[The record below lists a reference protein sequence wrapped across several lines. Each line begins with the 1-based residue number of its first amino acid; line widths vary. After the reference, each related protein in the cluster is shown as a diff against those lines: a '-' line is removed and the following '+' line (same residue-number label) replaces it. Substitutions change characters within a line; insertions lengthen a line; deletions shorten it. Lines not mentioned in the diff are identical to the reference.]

1 MNLDKFVEGL
11 VVVLILFFAVII
23 FITNSYNQ
31 RIKDLE
37 ANNLQLRMQIGTN
50 KLLIMDAQRK
60 ITPDKL
66 ALKEEIDE

>member
-23 FITNSYNQ
+23 SITNSYNQ

-37 ANNLQLRMQIGTN
+37 MDNLHLRMQIGTN
-50 KLLIMDAQRK
+50 KMLIKQNQRLYVS
-60 ITPDKL
+60 DEL

>member
-37 ANNLQLRMQIGTN
+37 MDNLHLRMQIGTN
-50 KLLIMDAQRK
+50 KMLIKQNQRLYVS
-60 ITPDKL
+60 DEL